1 MRGIRRVVK
10 RGWNCSTICKRSKEL
25 RPFLNLPALRDRPE
39 DIPVLARHFLRIHAE
54 RYRKRI
60 NDFAS
65 DADRLLL
72 RHPWPGNVRELD
84 HTVERAV
91 LMADSEQIKPND
103 LGLSTGATSPGSSAL
118 GLDQLTMEEIEK
130 ILIKKALDRYGGNV
144 RRAAEALGL
153 SRSTFYRRLQ
163 EFDR

>member
-1 MRGIRRVVK
+1 MPIVCCFG
-10 RGWNCSTICKRSKEL
+10 T
-25 RPFLNLPALRDRPE
+25 
-39 DIPVLARHFLRIHAE
+39 
-54 RYRKRI
+54 
-60 NDFAS
+60 
-65 DADRLLL
+65 
-72 RHPWPGNVRELD
+72 PWPGNVRELD

-91 LMADSEQIKPND
+91 LMADSEQVEAND
-103 LGLSTGATSPGSSAL
+103 LGLSVGVSTGSPAL

-163 EFDR
+163 EFDL